1 MVNVEGNTVGIGRK
15 QGVYWVSKVA
25 EATVGAA
32 ERRADIQHEWHIVR
46 NKFKIERVSSMFYL
60 AAWK

>member
-15 QGVYWVSKVA
+15 LGVYWVSKVA

-32 ERRADIQHEWHIVR
+32 ERRADIQHEWHIAR
-46 NKFKIERVSSMFYL
+46 NNFK
-60 AAWK
+60 